1 MGNEKKGLRH
11 VIERRTQDG
20 TLSVMTMEELL
31 NAIAR
36 CIANGQKHIK
46 FEQKNLQGAFQRI
59 EHTLGEASVILV
71 KGPNENAWVLTGWS
85 LSKERLK
92 ELSEIPPDERR
103 SALFNS
109 APTLASSTTSR
120 ASEGADGI
128 QGYGTTP
135 TGGVGR
141 VCRAC

>member
-46 FEQKNLQGAFQRI
+46 FEQKNSQGAFQRI

-71 KGPNENAWVLTGWS
+71 KGPNENAWVLTGVDAV
-85 LSKERLK
+85 E
-92 ELSEIPPDERR
+92 
-103 SALFNS
+103 
-109 APTLASSTTSR
+109 R
-120 ASEGADGI
+120 AS
-128 QGYGTTP
+128 QG
-135 TGGVGR
+135 VE
-141 VCRAC
+141 